1 MVVGGYYFWHSIQ
14 PNNTSQENNVEDR
27 ETLENV
33 GEGRLEV
40 QLGVG
45 EHKHT
50 EDVASRR
57 KSQQEVAE
65 FYQQLAPELLEL
77 VTEYE
82 DQHHPGHQ
90 GYYGLVVSFI

>member
-1 MVVGGYYFWHSIQ
+1 MESNSAYAY
-14 PNNTSQENNVEDR
+14 QEDNVKDR

-50 EDVASRR
+50 EDVAWNR
-57 KSQQEVAE
+57 
-65 FYQQLAPELLEL
+65 QLLFVKRQIISVLTDPHIYLFFK
-77 VTEYE
+77 TS
-82 DQHHPGHQ
+82 PPKI
-90 GYYGLVVSFI
+90 SNFIKTTKITTPQKK